1 MLKAFSLSSLALLI
15 GLNAGAEDSA
25 GGDATSLLKIED
37 VRGDQN
43 KVSGDID
50 EEITNK
56 KLRAESGSKSK
67 WSISVTPNYQGASIE
82 KPLHKDRPNLMR
94 DPVPQKVRL
103 EGELAVRFRLTKND
117 SIKLGSVFGLQR
129 PLQDAKRGDI
139 ADPYVKYSRVSKVGS
154 YFQSVF
160 EAGPSLGTSGD
171 RIATGEFLRPE
182 LSEIMLT
189 DFGGTRL
196 TGGLAGD
203 LTYSFFS
210 KDGEM
215 IQPKGTSAAAPAN
228 QFQQDYQVALFPFF
242 EYALSDR
249 VQLRTVFRPY
259 VFAHDRNAAW
269 STLQKR
275 PWTQSVG
282 VVVGL
287 TRDVSLY
294 PNFQFDWEQWRR
306 DDFNFLRKG
315 VRSSSTVALSA
326 AINLF

>member
-1 MLKAFSLSSLALLI
+1 MIDARYLIALTLLSSVAS
-15 GLNAGAEDSA
+15 AEA
-25 GGDATSLLKIED
+25 PAAGDATTSIKIEE
-37 VRGDQN
+37 VRPNQN
-43 KVSGDID
+43 AVAGDID
-50 EEITNK
+50 DEITNK

-67 WSISVTPNYQGASIE
+67 WSLSITPNYQGASIE
-82 KPLHKDRPNLMR
+82 KPLHKDRPNLTK

-103 EGELAVRFRLTKND
+103 EGELAVRYRVTKND

-139 ADPYVKYSRVSKVGS
+139 ADPYVRYSRVGKLGP
-154 YFQSVF
+154 YIQSVF

-182 LSEIMLT
+182 VSQIMLT
-189 DFGGTRL
+189 DFGGTKL
-196 TGGLAGD
+196 TGGLAGEI
-203 LTYSFFS
+203 TYSFFS
-210 KDGEM
+210 KDTET
-215 IQPKGTSAAAPAN
+215 ISPKGTNISAPAN
-228 QFQQDYQVALFPFF
+228 RFQQDYQLALFPFF

-259 VFAHDRNAAW
+259 VYAHNRTAQWATFD
-269 STLQKR
+269 KR

-287 TRDVSLY
+287 TRDISLY

-326 AINLF
+326 ALNLF